1 MRKVVLSLAAM
12 SALASPAWAVDVKDV
27 DGNGS
32 YSMEE
37 LKAAYPDLTEEIF
50 KKVDTNADGSVSAEE
65 LKAAQDAGTLKA

>member
-1 MRKVVLSLAAM
+1 MKKVVLSLAAM
-12 SALASPAWAVDVKDV
+12 SALAAPAWAVDVKDA

-37 LKAAYPDLTEEIF
+37 LKVAYPDLTEEIF